1 MNVRITNLRKNNQ
14 LLQSQANKND
24 LDNSQSREKNRMMS
38 GNLEEDSPKKRVW
51 KADDDN
57 NR

>member
-1 MNVRITNLRKNNQ
+1 MNVRIANLRKNNQ

-57 NR
+57 R